1 MSTLVVG
8 GAGYIGSH
16 TVHALHDAGL
26 PLVVLDNLS
35 TGDLGLIP
43 AVPFVR
49 GNAGDK
55 ALVCSVLKSHRV
67 TAIIHFGGST
77 LVPESVSD
85 PLGYYEN
92 NTAVSRSLLEAAVE
106 NNIRYFLF
114 SSTAAV
120 YGNPS
125 RIPVSEDDATQPLS
139 PYGRSKLATE
149 WMVRDVSAA
158 HGLTYMVLRYF
169 NVAGA
174 DPLGRTGLSTPGA
187 THVIK
192 VAVESALGKRSGFE
206 IFGTDYPTP
215 DGSCI
220 RDFIHV
226 TDLAEAHV
234 AALLHLQG
242 GGDSATLNCGYG
254 RGYSVR
260 DVVETVRR
268 VSGVHFPTWTRE
280 RRAGDIAISVADSS
294 KIQSLLDWHP
304 RFNDLKTII
313 AHALSWERQL
323 GSAAEASPPLVP
335 EAVCEGAIGSE
346 CEGREQLHL

>member
-1 MSTLVVG
+1 
-8 GAGYIGSH
+8 
-16 TVHALHDAGL
+16 
-26 PLVVLDNLS
+26 
-35 TGDLGLIP
+35 
-43 AVPFVR
+43 VPFVR
-49 GNAGDK
+49 GNAGNK
-55 ALVCSVLKSHRV
+55 ALVSSVLKRHDVS
-67 TAIIHFGGST
+67 AIIHFGGST
-77 LVPESVSD
+77 LVPESVSR
-85 PLGYYEN
+85 PLTYYEN

-120 YGNPS
+120 YGNPL
-125 RIPVSEDDATQPLS
+125 RTPVSEDAATQPLS

-158 HGLTYMVLRYF
+158 HGLKHMILRYF

-187 THVIK
+187 SHVIK
-192 VAVESALGKRSGFE
+192 VAVEAALGKRSGFE

-215 DGSCI
+215 DGTCI

-234 AALLHLQG
+234 AALFHLQS

-260 DVVETVRR
+260 DVLDMVRR
-268 VSGVHFPTWTRE
+268 VSGRHFAISTQD

-294 KIQSLLDWHP
+294 KIQALLDWRP

-313 AHALSWERQL
+313 THALSWERRL
-323 GSAAEASPPLVP
+323 ASDAEASPNLVP
-335 EAVCEGAIGSE
+335 EAACEGAIGAGR
-346 CEGREQLHL
+346 EGREQSHLL